1 MDGYELLKAAI
12 KRSNNICAGCTM
24 GGPTFKSLPRFLP
37 QIEAELA
44 ALEVEIDLLRY
55 RNSNLLRERDPQMT
69 FELLDGVGS
78 IS

>member
-1 MDGYELLKAAI
+1 M
-12 KRSNNICAGCTM
+12 
-24 GGPTFKSLPRFLP
+24 
-37 QIEAELA
+37 EAELA
-44 ALEVEIDLLRY
+44 ELEVEIDLLRY